1 MRNFFVDNNATFDAL
16 VLNVLLLDALV
27 LDALVAEALVVVF
40 FLSAIIST
48 PPIIVLLQPTKQSLF
63 QDIFFRS

>member
-27 LDALVAEALVVVF
+27 LDALVLDALVAEALVVVF
-40 FLSAIIST
+40 FLSAISIDAPNNCT
-48 PPIIVLLQPTKQSLF
+48 VTT
-63 QDIFFRS
+63 D